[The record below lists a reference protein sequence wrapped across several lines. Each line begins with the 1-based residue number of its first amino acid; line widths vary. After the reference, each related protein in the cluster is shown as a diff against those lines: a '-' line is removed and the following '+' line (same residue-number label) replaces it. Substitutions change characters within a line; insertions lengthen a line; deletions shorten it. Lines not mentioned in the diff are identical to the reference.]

1 MTSRYKDGAIVG
13 GLCTEWYWEKW
24 RLVMITLIYYSKGES
39 EVYILT
45 YKTNAHSFAS
55 ISKLRSGFA

>member
-1 MTSRYKDGAIVG
+1 MAAIVG
-13 GLCTEWYWEKW
+13 GLCTEWYWERW
-24 RLVMITLIYYSKGES
+24 RLVMITFIYYSKGES

-45 YKTNAHSFAS
+45 YKTNEHSFAS